1 MAAKL
6 SEITPAYHSFTNDQ
20 LLTAKQLNEFLSYF
34 EDQDRLSRICLTG
47 VGIVCGFELSY
58 DNLAKTVTVTQGV
71 GVTTDGDLIQFRKPV
86 TTDPP
91 QPADAD
97 PHKLLQEID
106 PTPRVYR
113 YFREFTDNKA
123 TYKHFHNGNTQIKLY
138 ELFTDPLSDGST
150 SSLTTFGNSLS
161 SMVAL
166 IYLESYIDPATACS
180 GVNCDNLGELQAQNL
195 RVLLVSPTD
204 ANYIIQ
210 NDPLYSKHFLF
221 DTYEALPEIAMKRV
235 VLNTINTASFS
246 ALKDAFRLV
255 ITDNTLL
262 NNLKNSFNA
271 IYARFGMSAN
281 ATNIQTK
288 INQLFLF
295 NAANTPID
303 FQYRYDALKDLVDTY
318 QEIKEQL
325 LYLTTEC
332 SPNVAAFPKH
342 LLLGKL
348 TEVKPYSTYRHQF
361 YASPALDINQR
372 IKHFFSLLGRVEE
385 MLNNYATT
393 ANFYDTAALK
403 ITPSVFAGK
412 TENKSIPFYY
422 NFTSAGL
429 LLKRWNFE
437 KTARFKQ
444 DTNLSY
450 HTAQLN
456 AAPHIQTPLLYNLDP
471 YDFFRVEGY
480 FAGSIDA
487 AKTSIQTAITTSGL
501 DFDVKVV
508 EVKNTAESLN
518 AMLLKHPSI
527 EHKAGVEKGGT
538 LLLVKNEN
546 KLVADFA
553 INYRIPEEV
562 KEGNDCCYYVE
573 CTYPWIS
580 TLKYINNLSRSLK
593 GTQSEVKA
601 MPAVYRLQVLEYSI
615 NDIPL
620 INSPITIQI
629 PLNEIFLRRLH
640 VVMEKLNTTFPTGL
654 VFEFLEEIKQ
664 FKVTKLER
672 DTFRL
677 VLRDT
682 TLKANGPTYT
692 YTEAGQLR
700 NNKPFGNVYN
710 TCKLIKMHH
719 ADTYLQLHETYDPI
733 NKDDDYGAFDEDWR
747 NWEDLK
753 KQLRHHPLF
762 SGNNFT
768 VRFPKV
774 WNDLR
779 PEIKQDLTTI
789 ISRITNIDANAKI
802 DLYGDWPNG
811 NWVDPRMTSY
821 YNTHLNDKGDDVVTF
836 IKLRKKLHN
845 KHGISKYILHIKS
858 NTSATTFQ
866 TGLADLLNKAE
877 FYFQKPDEGNVIP
890 VWPRTLGNGANGE
903 ITA

>member
-1 MAAKL
+1 MTAKL
-6 SEITPAYHSFTNDQ
+6 TEITPSYHSFTNDQ

-47 VGIVCGFELSY
+47 VGIVCGFELKY
-58 DNLAKTVTVTQGV
+58 DNAAKTVTVNQGV
-71 GVTTDGDLIQFRKPV
+71 GVTTDGDLIQFRKKIV
-86 TTDPP
+86 TNPP
-91 QPADAD
+91 QPESGDANSL
-97 PHKLLQEID
+97 PQEIETD
-106 PTPRVYR
+106 PKVYTH
-113 YFREFTDNKA
+113 FRAFTDNKA
-123 TYKHFHNGNTQIKLY
+123 KYKHFHNGNTQITLY
-138 ELFTDPLSDGST
+138 ELFTGPLDDGSAQLL
-150 SSLTTFGNSLS
+150 SAFGGSLS

-166 IYLESYIDPATACS
+166 IYLESYTEPATACS

-195 RVLLVSPTD
+195 RVLLVSPAD

-210 NDPLYSKHFLF
+210 NDPMYSKHFLF
-221 DTYEALPEIAMKRV
+221 DTYEALPELAMKRI

-288 INQLFLF
+288 INQLFTF
-295 NAANTPID
+295 NAANTPVD

-332 SPNVAAFPKH
+332 SPNVASFPKH

-372 IKHFFSLLGRVEE
+372 IRHFFSLLGRVEE

-393 ANFYDTAALK
+393 ANFYNTAALR
-403 ITPSVFAGK
+403 ITPSVVSGK
-412 TENKSIPFYY
+412 TGNKSIPFYY

-450 HTAQLN
+450 HIGQLN
-456 AAPHIQTPLLYNLDP
+456 SAPHIQTPLLYNIDP

-480 FAGSIDA
+480 FSGTIDA
-487 AKTSIQTAITTSGL
+487 AKTSIQNTITNSGL

-508 EVKNTAESLN
+508 EVKNTADSLN
-518 AMLLKHPSI
+518 AMLQKHPSI

-538 LLLVKNEN
+538 LLLVKSDN

-553 INYRIPEEV
+553 VNYRIPEEV
-562 KEGNDCCYYVE
+562 QTGDDCCYYVE

-593 GTQSEVKA
+593 GTQSGVKA
-601 MPAVYRLQVLEYSI
+601 MPSVYRIQILEYSI
-615 NDIPL
+615 NGIPL
-620 INSPITIQI
+620 ITTPVTLSIS
-629 PLNEIFLRRLH
+629 LNEVFLRRLH

-654 VFEFLEEIKQ
+654 VFEFLEEVKQ
-664 FKVTKLER
+664 FKITKLEH

-692 YTEAGQLR
+692 YTETGQLR
-700 NNKPFGNVYN
+700 NNQPFGNVYN

-719 ADTYLQLHETYDPI
+719 ADTYRRLHETYDPI
-733 NKDDDYGAFDEDWR
+733 NKDDDYGTFDEDWR
-747 NWEDLK
+747 TWEDLK

-762 SGNNFT
+762 SGDNFT
-768 VRFPKV
+768 LRFPKV

-779 PEIKQDLTTI
+779 PETKQDLTTVVSQI
-789 ISRITNIDANAKI
+789 LAIDSKAKI
-802 DLYGDWPNG
+802 DLYGDWSDG
-811 NWVDPRMTSY
+811 NWVDARMTAY
-821 YNTHLNDKGDDVVTF
+821 YNAHSNDQSDEVVKF

-845 KHGISKYILHIKS
+845 KNGLSKYILHIKS
-858 NTSATTFQ
+858 TTSATVFQ
-866 TGLADLLNKAE
+866 SALADLLNKAE
-877 FYFQKPDEGNVIP
+877 FYFQKPDEGTAIP
-890 VWPRTLGNGANGE
+890 VWPR
-903 ITA
+903 